1 MMKITGTKSYIK
13 FDLENGYILKA
24 DGELLTGNRFVVYID
39 SIKYWE
45 PPYESQVVTPEEICM
60 IIEEVKEQQNETTM
74 QIFFE

>member
-1 MMKITGTKSYIK
+1 MKITGTKSYIK

-60 IIEEVKEQQNETTM
+60 IIEEVKAQQNETTM